1 MVIFLTNNPDVGA
14 SKMKTVVIIGAGPAG
29 LSAAYELLRES
40 SDYKVVIFE
49 KEDSVGGLAK
59 TLTFDGG
66 RVDIGGHRFFSKN
79 EEVVALWKHILP
91 ETDGGMLLR
100 DRESHIL
107 WDSKLINY
115 PIRLDAQTF
124 RVIGLSK
131 GIRVGISYLAA
142 KIHRKTICSLEDFYI
157 DRFGKVL
164 YSMFFKTYTK
174 KLWGISADALS
185 PDWGEQRVQR
195 ISLRTLILSAFGT
208 FQKEE
213 RSLVSQYHYPAFG
226 SGQLWDELSRKV
238 MALGGII
245 HTGCTVE
252 YLQVED
258 SCVSAI
264 EYTDGTGRHR
274 MLCDYVISSMP
285 LKDLLLS
292 MNAVP
297 IEITS
302 IANRLSFRDMIVVA
316 LAFPKTSMGDNYQK
330 VKKDSWVYM
339 QDTSAT
345 FGRMQLLNNWSPY
358 ATMVDEHILLELE
371 YFCTKGDSLWSQ
383 PNTQLVESSIRELIQ
398 CGICI
403 KHASASYSLVR
414 RIEKAYP
421 VYTDG
426 YYDLPAVESWIN
438 GIGNLQCVG
447 RNGQHRYNNMD
458 HAVETGLIA
467 ARNILHKDYDRERIW
482 HVNTDREYL
491 EKQ

>member
-1 MVIFLTNNPDVGA
+1 
-14 SKMKTVVIIGAGPAG
+14 
-29 LSAAYELLRES
+29 
-40 SDYKVVIFE
+40 
-49 KEDSVGGLAK
+49 
-59 TLTFDGG
+59 
-66 RVDIGGHRFFSKN
+66 
-79 EEVVALWKHILP
+79 
-91 ETDGGMLLR
+91 
-100 DRESHIL
+100 
-107 WDSKLINY
+107 
-115 PIRLDAQTF
+115 
-124 RVIGLSK
+124 
-131 GIRVGISYLAA
+131 
-142 KIHRKTICSLEDFYI
+142 
-157 DRFGKVL
+157 
-164 YSMFFKTYTK
+164 MFFKTYTK

-208 FQKEE
+208 FPKEE
-213 RSLVSQYHYPAFG
+213 RSLVPQYHYPAFG

-297 IEITS
+297 TEIAS
-302 IANRLSFRDMIVVA
+302 IASRLFFRDMIVVA

-330 VKKDSWVYM
+330 VKNDSWVYM